1 MFHHALEADLKLL
14 AVINKVDLPH
24 ASPAETSQQINNTL
38 GLTDDPHM
46 HISAKSGLGVDNVLC
61 QIIEGL
67 PPPPSR
73 DENDGKLR
81 GLVFD
86 HLYVPAATSC
96 APTSTPLTIASYDHF
111 RGVVALV
118 RLFSGTIKKGDKIR
132 FLQSDRKYEVLEVGI
147 QNPEEVLVDTLKEG
161 QVG

>member
-1 MFHHALEADLKLL
+1 M
-14 AVINKVDLPH
+14 V
-24 ASPAETSQQINNTL
+24 
-38 GLTDDPHM
+38 
-46 HISAKSGLGVDNVLC
+46 C
-61 QIIEGL
+61 
-67 PPPPSR
+67 
-73 DENDGKLR
+73 
-81 GLVFD
+81 
-86 HLYVPAATSC
+86 
-96 APTSTPLTIASYDHF
+96 SYDHF